1 VNMMA
6 EVEVDALPVPP
17 EALQQGGIEVLRAF
31 IVEGKLEVSLRR
43 AFEEVDLWGMLIADV
58 ARHAAHVFATETQ
71 MSEEQAVANI
81 RAMFDTELD
90 EPTDPGSTSA
100 VS

>member
-1 VNMMA
+1 MTDMA
-6 EVEVDALPVPP
+6 DAEVDALLVPP
-17 EALQQGGIEVLRAF
+17 EALAQGGIEVLRAF

-43 AFEEVDLWGMLIADV
+43 AFEEPDLWGMLIADV
-58 ARHAAHVFATETQ
+58 ARHAARVFATETE
-71 MSEEQAVANI
+71 MSEEQVLATI
-81 RAMFDTELD
+81 RAMFDAELD

>member
-1 VNMMA
+1 MMA

-58 ARHAAHVFATETQ
+58 ARHAARVFATETQ
-71 MSEEQAVANI
+71 MSEDQALANI
-81 RAMFDTELD
+81 RAMFDAELD

>member
-1 VNMMA
+1 MA
-6 EVEVDALPVPP
+6 DAEVDALPVPP
-17 EALQQGGIEVLRAF
+17 EAQEQGGIEVLRAF

-43 AFEEVDLWGMLIADV
+43 AFEDVDLWGMLIADV
-58 ARHAAHVFATETQ
+58 ARHAARVFATETG
-71 MSEEQAVANI
+71 MSEEQALATI
-81 RAMFDTELD
+81 RTMFDAELD

>member
-1 VNMMA
+1 MMA
-6 EVEVDALPVPP
+6 DVEIDALPVPP
-17 EALQQGGIEVLRAF
+17 EALAQGGIEVLRAF

-58 ARHAAHVFATETQ
+58 ARHAAHVFAAETA
-71 MSEEQAVANI
+71 MSEDQALAHI
-81 RAMFDTELD
+81 RAMFDAALD
-90 EPTDPGSTSA
+90 EPTDPGSISA